1 MTTATA
7 DPKPTRMRGVA
18 LVALTLFMT
27 SFIAATYGFGVYLF
41 PVIMSDMR
49 ADLGFS
55 YGDAGIITAGSQVG
69 FLLAAFISGTLA
81 PRVGGGRVIIASMVI
96 CFSALLLLHVAE
108 RTWVVGVLLFFLGG
122 MAASAWTPMVE
133 VCQRFIARRHRG
145 KVLGLISSGTSYG
158 VFINGLLA
166 PYMVQN
172 HHWRDTWLAVGA
184 GTAVLT
190 LAAAVFLGAYG
201 VLARP
206 PADANE
212 EDAQG
217 LRALTAA
224 GRRLRTL
231 LMRKTILIWSLMA
244 LNGFACISY
253 QTYLSSYLRDE
264 LGYSVTLAGSLW
276 TLIGF
281 VGMGGGFAMGALA
294 DRITI
299 RATLTITYALLAI
312 SSLIVLLHPNVATL
326 YAASVTFGLAFYA
339 IFGLCPAYISH
350 TTTEKQSTVVF
361 GIGNILLGL
370 GSMLGNLA
378 GGSLK
383 EFTGTFEWTYILV
396 ALAAV
401 GSAALTAPLPNERHV
416 DADADA
422 RAARPQCQPAE

>member
-1 MTTATA
+1 M
-7 DPKPTRMRGVA
+7 
-18 LVALTLFMT
+18 
-27 SFIAATYGFGVYLF
+27 
-41 PVIMSDMR
+41 
-49 ADLGFS
+49 
-55 YGDAGIITAGSQVG
+55 
-69 FLLAAFISGTLA
+69 
-81 PRVGGGRVIIASMVI
+81 
-96 CFSALLLLHVAE
+96 
-108 RTWVVGVLLFFLGG
+108 VGVLLFFLGG

-184 GTAVLT
+184 GTAVLAVVAT
-190 LAAAVFLGAYG
+190 IFLAVQG

-206 PADANE
+206 PADA
-212 EDAQG
+212 EDDEGGQG
-217 LRALTAA
+217 LQALRAA

-231 LMRKTILIWSLMA
+231 VMRKTILIWSLMA

-264 LGYSVTLAGSLW
+264 LGYPVTLAGNLW

-299 RATLTITYALLAI
+299 RATLTLTYVLLAL

-326 YAASVTFGLAFYA
+326 YASSVTFGLAFYA

-350 TTTEKQSTVVF
+350 TTTEKQSTLVF

-383 EFTGTFEWTYILV
+383 ELTGTFEWTYILV

-416 DADADA
+416 DAEADA